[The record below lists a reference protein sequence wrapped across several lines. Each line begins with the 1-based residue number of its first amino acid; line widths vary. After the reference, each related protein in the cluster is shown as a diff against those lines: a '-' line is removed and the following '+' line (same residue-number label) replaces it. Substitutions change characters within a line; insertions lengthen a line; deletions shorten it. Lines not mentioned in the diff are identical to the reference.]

1 MPGFDVDAKD
11 RTLVLSTAP
20 GRGRQGTDPARS
32 IWRPVWV
39 PLILFGTWALLS
51 RFELVN
57 SYLIPGPGAVAED
70 AALLLR
76 SGELA
81 RHLWAS
87 IRRVF
92 LGYGVTVSIALPLAL
107 LLHER
112 PRWAERLS
120 LPLSFLRVMPP
131 LALIPILI
139 LWLGLGEP
147 SKIAVIVLASFFPVF
162 VNAFDGLERVE
173 GRWRELSRS
182 LELYFSEHLR
192 FVLLPGA
199 LPHIVSGLRV
209 GFGYAWR
216 ALIGAELFAAASGL
230 GYLII
235 DSQEMARTDRVVVG
249 ILAIGITGML
259 FDVVLN
265 AGTRRL
271 FPWVD
276 GEQST

>member
-1 MPGFDVDAKD
+1 M
-11 RTLVLSTAP
+11 
-20 GRGRQGTDPARS
+20 
-32 IWRPVWV
+32 WRPIWV
-39 PLILFGTWALLS
+39 PLALLAAWAFLS
-51 RFELVN
+51 HFNLVN
-57 SYLIPGPGAVAED
+57 SYLIPSPRAVAED
-70 AALLLR
+70 ALLLLR

-81 RHLWAS
+81 RHLWVS

-92 LGYGVTVSIALPLAL
+92 IGYSFTVTIALPLAL

-112 PRWAERLS
+112 PRWAERLA
-120 LPLSFLRVMPP
+120 LPLSFLRVTPP

-162 VNAFDGLERVE
+162 INAFDGLERVE

-182 LELYFSEHLR
+182 LELYFDEHLR

-259 FDVVLN
+259 FDIVLN
-265 AGTRRL
+265 AGSRRF
-271 FPWVD
+271 FPWID
-276 GEQST
+276 GEHST

>member
-1 MPGFDVDAKD
+1 MPGLDVDTKD
-11 RTLVLSTAP
+11 RTLVMSTASH
-20 GRGRQGTDPARS
+20 RRSQNAVERRS
-32 IWRPVWV
+32 IWRPLWV
-39 PLILFGTWALLS
+39 PLSLLGFWALLS
-51 RFELVN
+51 HFELVN
-57 SYLIPGPGAVAED
+57 AYLIPSPGAVAED
-70 AALLLR
+70 AVLLLR
-76 SGELA
+76 SGELV
-81 RHLWAS
+81 RHLWVS

-92 LGYGVTVSIALPLAL
+92 LGYAVTVCTALPLAL

-112 PRWAERLS
+112 PRWAERLA
-120 LPLSFLRVMPP
+120 LPLSFLRVTPP

-199 LPHIVSGLRV
+199 LPHIVSGLRI

-259 FDVVLN
+259 FDVLFN
-265 AGTRRL
+265 AGTGRF

-276 GEQST
+276 GEQSK